1 MPIESNRGAPVRQRQ
16 IVIAKFVL
24 KRTIAARKIV
34 TQSSAPLK
42 IGRAC
47 GSHLLRDFA

>member
-1 MPIESNRGAPVRQRQ
+1 MPIESDGGALVREKR
-16 IVIAKFVL
+16 IVLVKFVST
-24 KRTIAARKIV
+24 RTIAARKIV